1 MATFFC
7 LCKFATFSNIS
18 SRTFSSF
25 LPSKTSIYHSLS
37 SSSATFSFTWDDAFR
52 ISQPQTATQHR
63 STYLQAFFHKVQLCN
78 RAPVSSY
85 HCLLCFLGNTNN
97 EDKLVYWEFETP
109 NCAFVHHPL
118 YFPIKLFLFGFWNM
132 GLANVG
138 DHKLAIEWLKYLCR
152 WRHPRKVFKNV
163 VGIQRWEGMG

>member
-1 MATFFC
+1 MNNTW
-7 LCKFATFSNIS
+7 KFVLLKLYWF
-18 SRTFSSF
+18 
-25 LPSKTSIYHSLS
+25 SLS

-138 DHKLAIEWLKYLCR
+138 DHKFMVAKMVACISSKTSS
-152 WRHPRKVFKNV
+152 V
-163 VGIQRWEGMG
+163 VETSAYI